1 MKKIFVFAIT
11 ILTAVS
17 CSDDIEF
24 NSPAM
29 QGKKDGNNWK
39 ALSYSADIDYGGF
52 IIEGVD
58 NFGTVQLITSNDAR
72 GTFEL
77 GEGSTSEAIFI
88 DDQGEV
94 YSTAFNPDPSISLY
108 PADGEIIIEDI
119 INTDPKTLKGTFWF
133 NAYTVD
139 GLKTVNFSKGIVYKV
154 PLLGGLVSEGSSCL
168 EVTQAANIA
177 GQNFAATDPTMPEYT
192 DLCNA
197 YKNALIAQIAACGDT
212 SGGLQAII
220 DSLGD
225 CMP

>member
-1 MKKIFVFAIT
+1 MKKFFVLALAIIT
-11 ILTAVS
+11 VVS
-17 CSDDIEF
+17 CGDDIEF

-29 QGKKDGNNWK
+29 QGKKDGENWK

-77 GEGSTSEAIFI
+77 GEGSSSEAIYI
-88 DDQGEV
+88 DDNGEV
-94 YSTAFNPDPSISLY
+94 YSTAYDPDPSISLY
-108 PADGEIIIEDI
+108 PADGQIIVEDI
-119 INTDPKTLKGTFWF
+119 ENTDPKTILGTFWF
-133 NAYTVD
+133 NAYTED
-139 GLKTVNFSKGIVYKV
+139 GLKTVNFSKGIFYKV
-154 PLLGGLVSEGSSCL
+154 PLLGGLVSGGSSCL
-168 EVTQAANIA
+168 ETTQAANIA

-192 DLCNA
+192 DLCNT
-197 YKNALIAQIAACGDT
+197 YKNALIAQATACGDD
-212 SGGLQAII
+212 SGALQAII